1 MRLFDKSAIWAAVKK
16 LGLGFG
22 LIALLST
29 ILLLTDLG
37 HRKSTS
43 KTPLTAGPQAASGG
57 QKFKVALVY
66 LAPSLAT
73 DLCVQGLLDGLQR
86 AESLKRKI

>member
-1 MRLFDKSAIWAAVKK
+1 MGLFDKSVIWAAAKK
-16 LGLGFG
+16 LGLGLG
-22 LIALLST
+22 LIASLST

-43 KTPLTAGPQAASGG
+43 KTSLNAGPQAASGG

-73 DLCVQGLLDGLQR
+73 DLCVL
-86 AESLKRKI
+86 ANASH